1 MENSV
6 LMEVDEGLQDLV
18 QEALSL
24 FFRKWLVALLLH
36 VLFKVEFKVLEHKI
50 KLILRVDDFLK
61 SKRMREISD

>member
-50 KLILRVDDFLK
+50 KLILRVNDFLK

>member
-24 FFRKWLVALLLH
+24 LFRKWLVALLLH

>member
-6 LMEVDEGLQDLV
+6 LVEVDEGLQDLV

-36 VLFKVEFKVLEHKI
+36 VLFKVEFKVLEYKI

-61 SKRMREISD
+61 SIRMREISD

>member
-6 LMEVDEGLQDLV
+6 LMKVDEELKDLV

-36 VLFKVEFKVLEHKI
+36 VLFKVEFKVLKHKI
-50 KLILRVDDFLK
+50 KLILRVNDFLK

>member
-6 LMEVDEGLQDLV
+6 LMKVDEGLQDLV

-36 VLFKVEFKVLEHKI
+36 VLFKVEFKVLKHKI
-50 KLILRVDDFLK
+50 KLILRVNDFLK